1 MGKGIKNNKIVVRNL
16 GKKYGESGNKITV
29 NGLGKRYEK
38 EKKSL
43 LFSKNVNPD
52 VIMKDREDG
61 FVLKDVNLEIGEGE
75 FHIFLGAS
83 GCGKSTLL
91 NIIAGF
97 LSHTE
102 GEVLLDGKPIVKPG
116 PERGVVFQNA
126 DSAIFPWMTVW
137 KNVEYG
143 LRMQHVKKQEREGIV
158 RNAIE
163 LVGLAGHEKKYPQ
176 ELSGGMKQ
184 RVR

>member
-61 FVLKDVNLEIGEGE
+61 FVLKGN
-75 FHIFLGAS
+75 FIFSSA
-83 GCGKSTLL
+83 
-91 NIIAGF
+91 
-97 LSHTE
+97 
-102 GEVLLDGKPIVKPG
+102 
-116 PERGVVFQNA
+116 RA
-126 DSAIFPWMTVW
+126 DAE
-137 KNVEYG
+137 N
-143 LRMQHVKKQEREGIV
+143 RRC
-158 RNAIE
+158 
-163 LVGLAGHEKKYPQ
+163 
-176 ELSGGMKQ
+176 
-184 RVR
+184 